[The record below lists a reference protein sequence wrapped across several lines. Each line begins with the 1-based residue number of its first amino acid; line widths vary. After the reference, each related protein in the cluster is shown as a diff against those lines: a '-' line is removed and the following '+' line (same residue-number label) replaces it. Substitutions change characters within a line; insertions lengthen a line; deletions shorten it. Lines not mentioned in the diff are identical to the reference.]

1 MQAKQLET
9 IQLSLRPMVEQFDL
23 QVPIVQQV
31 LLVQIL
37 VLLEP
42 TDLQLEDKLYQ
53 IDKHV
58 MQENIVLHLVV
69 LQLLETARQD
79 IIVQLEAQLRIA

>member
-79 IIVQLEAQLRIA
+79 IIVQLEAQWLIA

>member
-1 MQAKQLET
+1 MQAKQLEI

-31 LLVQIL
+31 LQVQIL
-37 VLLEP
+37 VLLEL

-53 IDKHV
+53 IDRHV

-79 IIVQLEAQLRIA
+79 IIVQLEAQWLIA